1 MRLSGERDPRRGPAA
16 EAASSKSFAV
26 RFASIVL
33 AAILTASFMP
43 VAAFA
48 DDLPPGNIKVT
59 EYINMKLGEQFELD
73 GWDYA
78 SQYEDDEFH
87 SPQIVFGG
95 GDVADI
101 SVDPSPGKCKVLA
114 KKTGINYRN
123 SKI

>member
-1 MRLSGERDPRRGPAA
+1 MRLSGERDSRRGPAA

-33 AAILTASFMP
+33 AAVLTASFMP

-95 GDVADI
+95 GGCSRYQCGPVPWEMQ
-101 SVDPSPGKCKVLA
+101 STG